1 MANGLRQ
8 VSEIEEWL
16 RSDAGFAD
24 ERSASSKIMAAAV
37 AWHVGVTRRRE
48 SPRREE
54 ERAKFRH
61 FFAMVLEGADSVEQA
76 GQLAG
81 FTTERAR
88 DLVRMFVEDAIVE
101 VAAVQAL
108 TGDDMEIVA
117 QLAEWYGKEL
127 NFGGEVEAAAV
138 RKSKA
143 PAVESGATPA
153 EPDEVGG

>member
-1 MANGLRQ
+1 MANGVRQ
-8 VSEIEEWL
+8 LSEIEEWL

-24 ERSASSKIMAAAV
+24 DRAATSKIMATAV
-37 AWHVGVTRRRE
+37 AWHVGVNRRRE

-88 DLVRMFVEDAIVE
+88 DLVRMFVEEAITE
-101 VAAVQAL
+101 MAAVGVL
-108 TGDDMEIVA
+108 SGDDMEVVS
-117 QLAEWYGKEL
+117 QLAEQYGKEL
-127 NFGGEVEAAAV
+127 NFGGEVEASAV
-138 RKSKA
+138 RRTKVA
-143 PAVESGATPA
+143 AREAETPA
-153 EPDEVGG
+153 EPETGGG